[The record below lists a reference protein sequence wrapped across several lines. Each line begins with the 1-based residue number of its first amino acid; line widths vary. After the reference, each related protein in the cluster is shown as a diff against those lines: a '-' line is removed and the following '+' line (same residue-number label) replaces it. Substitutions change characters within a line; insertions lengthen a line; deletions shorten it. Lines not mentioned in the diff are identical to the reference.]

1 MFELLTMFITA
12 GGSSAMGS
20 ILKGVF
26 GALNDA
32 KQQKYDLEMA
42 REARNNDFVIKYQEA
57 LHGNGGGSYANATR
71 RLLALIGM
79 STLSATTILCTIYPS
94 VPILTTSNL
103 GGEGRRSILFGLIDF
118 PVSQAPMVV
127 TTGHASLFAISCV
140 YPLIIGFYFTPGGR
154 R

>member
-1 MFELLTMFITA
+1 MFELITMFITA

-26 GALNDA
+26 GTISDS

-57 LHGNGGGSYANATR
+57 LNSGDGGAYTRHTR

-79 STLSATTILCTIYPS
+79 CTLSATTILCTIYPS
-94 VPILTTSNL
+94 VPILTSSNI
-103 GGEGRRSILFGLIDF
+103 GGEGTKSFLFGLITF
-118 PVSQAPMVV
+118 PVEQTPVVV

-140 YPLIIGFYFTPGGR
+140 YPLIIGFYFTPAGR